1 MKMKKMISTTLAI
14 SLLAL
19 SLTGCNTKEQNQ
31 AVNGVSD
38 GKVQIEFWNALTG
51 KNEEVV
57 KGFVD
62 EFNAQSENVEVKM
75 ISQGFNYA
83 RSNASISICIFWSS
97 CKC

>member
-75 ISQGFNYA
+75 ISQGDYWENGTKLQ
-83 RSNASISICIFWSS
+83 ASIAA
-97 CKC
+97 KNQPD